1 LIHIGYHHTPR
12 EYFEDY
18 PKLTKS
24 VRSFDKIG
32 FPNERTTPKL
42 QPHGQTSLSLTP
54 LPKFHHSVMRVH
66 FYIPVSLGGGGDG
79 GNTTIALSSFIS
91 SLIIRAEDTAMG
103 REEHRSKGKNERYK
117 SIRQEGEGWR

>member
-1 LIHIGYHHTPR
+1 
-12 EYFEDY
+12 
-18 PKLTKS
+18 
-24 VRSFDKIG
+24 
-32 FPNERTTPKL
+32 
-42 QPHGQTSLSLTP
+42 
-54 LPKFHHSVMRVH
+54 MRVH

-117 SIRQEGEGWR
+117 SIRQEGEGWRWVTEELSKSLDDKWREEYRKVVNGHNDSKR